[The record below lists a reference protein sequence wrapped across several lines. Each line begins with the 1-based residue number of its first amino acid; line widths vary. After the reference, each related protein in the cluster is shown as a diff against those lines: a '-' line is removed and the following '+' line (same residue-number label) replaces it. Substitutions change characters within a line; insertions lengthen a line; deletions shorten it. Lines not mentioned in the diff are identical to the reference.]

1 MTLEKLLQKDL
12 QDLEKMSMVE
22 ILEKNQDKEVNL
34 EVVIHQNVLDHI
46 LRFALEVDPE
56 LDYKDHGREIV
67 DLILNLFPDEDLFLV
82 EGVNHLKEDQLLEE
96 DLLREND
103 PFLEEDQDLFLE
115 NEDLYREEDPGDQSR
130 DLDKEDLYHDLE
142 DHYLDLAID
151 VKIRKSTNLEVDRE
165 TEKNLDRNHLE
176 SLRNPEKE
184 NIQREKHKVDQDQ
197 KEDLVPEIGNKLIK
211 L

>member
-1 MTLEKLLQKDL
+1 MMLEKLLQKDL
-12 QDLEKMSMVE
+12 QDLEKMNMVE

-34 EVVIHQNVLDHI
+34 EVVARQNVLDHI
-46 LRFALEVDPE
+46 PRFALEVDLE
-56 LDYKDHGREIV
+56 LDYKDRGQEIV

-82 EGVNHLKEDQLLEE
+82 EGVNRLKEDQLLEE

-115 NEDLYREEDPGDQSR
+115 NEDLYREEDPDDQSR
-130 DLDKEDLYHDLE
+130 DLDKEDPYHDLE

-151 VKIRKSTNLEVDRE
+151 VKTRKNTNLEVDRE

-184 NIQREKHKVDQDQ
+184 SIRKEKHKVDQDQ